1 MSRLGKLCPGD
12 CSRCEML
19 ANGEV
24 QMVPCILDQIFQ
36 GQRRI
41 EKELAAHKTA
51 LGTITDEVRII
62 ESSLSGLTSQVEALA
77 STDVGTPAL
86 VGGTDV

>member
-1 MSRLGKLCPGD
+1 
-12 CSRCEML
+12 ML

-41 EKELAAHKTA
+41 EKELASHKTT
-51 LGTITDEVRII
+51 LDTITDEVRII

-77 STDVGTPAL
+77 SIDSGTPAL
-86 VGGTDV
+86 VGGTDVEPIKE

>member
-1 MSRLGKLCPGD
+1 
-12 CSRCEML
+12 ML

-41 EKELAAHKTA
+41 EKELASHKTA
-51 LGTITDEVRII
+51 LGAITDEVLVI
-62 ESSLSGLTSQVEALA
+62 ESSLNGLYSQVEALA
-77 STDVGTPAL
+77 STDSRTPAL
-86 VGGTDV
+86 VGGTDVEPIKE

>member
-1 MSRLGKLCPGD
+1 
-12 CSRCEML
+12 ML

-41 EKELAAHKTA
+41 EKELASHKTA
-51 LGTITDEVRII
+51 LDTITDEVRVI
-62 ESSLSGLTSQVEALA
+62 ESQVEALA
-77 STDVGTPAL
+77 SIDLGTPAL
-86 VGGTDV
+86 VGGTDVEPIKE

>member
-1 MSRLGKLCPGD
+1 
-12 CSRCEML
+12 ML

-41 EKELAAHKTA
+41 EKELASHKTA
-51 LGTITDEVRII
+51 LNAITDEVRVI
-62 ESSLSGLTSQVEALA
+62 ESQVEVLA
-77 STDVGTPAL
+77 SIDSGTPAL
-86 VGGTDV
+86 VGGTDVEPIKE

>member
-1 MSRLGKLCPGD
+1 
-12 CSRCEML
+12 ML

-41 EKELAAHKTA
+41 EKILAEHTTS
-51 LGTITDEVRII
+51 LGNLTNETIGLCQSLGNIWAEIEDLKPDEPKPP
-62 ESSLSGLTSQVEALA
+62 TF
-77 STDVGTPAL
+77 
-86 VGGTDV
+86 VGGTDVEPIKE

>member
-1 MSRLGKLCPGD
+1 
-12 CSRCEML
+12 ML

>member
-1 MSRLGKLCPGD
+1 
-12 CSRCEML
+12 ML

-41 EKELAAHKTA
+41 EKILAEHT
-51 LGTITDEVRII
+51 T
-62 ESSLSGLTSQVEALA
+62 SLSNLTNETLGLCQSLGNIWAEIEDLKPDEPKAPTF
-77 STDVGTPAL
+77 
-86 VGGTDV
+86 VGGVDVEPIKE